1 MSEIIKQIAK
11 RYETGEPGY
20 KSNFTYEQAIGGIMT
35 ALMDGMS
42 DTIDDQLYQT
52 AERLGVNLD
61 ELVTM
66 LETESYKDSSNDE
79 CDPDDD
85 NG

>member
-1 MSEIIKQIAK
+1 
-11 RYETGEPGY
+11 
-20 KSNFTYEQAIGGIMT
+20 MT